1 MLLKNAL
8 GSYRG
13 VDTVTLADGTVWN
26 WATMRVMLL
35 AQASTAASDTIV
47 GFDGHDTINAGA
59 GNDAIDGGVGHDAI
73 NGGRGNDVINGG
85 EGSDSYVYARSDGND
100 TISEGS

>member
-1 MLLKNAL
+1 MA
-8 GSYRG
+8 GR
-13 VDTVTLADGTVWN
+13 
-26 WATMRVMLL
+26 
-35 AQASTAASDTIV
+35 QASAWQTL
-47 GFDGHDTINAGA
+47 GPFFDRGLVRA